1 MHLIMLVC
9 INLPSVNKSSVLRII
24 IVTFFLCV
32 GSVFANNVKT
42 EHYNSAFT
50 DIKDM
55 LEGNKTYNLKL
66 AVFLSENAFM
76 NGTLNYTV
84 FDNEIKSIALK
95 LKQFISERKLHN
107 YKTAGNLAVF
117 TFLKDS
123 IKENNFHPYT
133 YDFEDFMG
141 DENWE
146 NMFVSKL
153 MRTKKAIV
161 IHCPYWLNYWLM
173 KSKQNLIWL

>member
-76 NGTLNYTV
+76 N
-84 FDNEIKSIALK
+84 
-95 LKQFISERKLHN
+95 
-107 YKTAGNLAVF
+107 
-117 TFLKDS
+117 
-123 IKENNFHPYT
+123 
-133 YDFEDFMG
+133 
-141 DENWE
+141 
-146 NMFVSKL
+146 
-153 MRTKKAIV
+153 
-161 IHCPYWLNYWLM
+161 
-173 KSKQNLIWL
+173 